1 MKRISVNV
9 HDFVSTQ
16 AALAGLKVLRRKVCK
31 AEFEREDPDL
41 LSMAVDALFAV
52 RGVFP
57 DAVIMEKTDAH
68 GYQIIRNSYVLM
80 ELFEDEKSE
89 RECIRPA
96 QY

>member
-9 HDFVSTQ
+9 YDFVSTQ
-16 AALAGLKVLRRKVCK
+16 AALAGLKVLRRTICK
-31 AEFEREDPDL
+31 AELEKLNPDL
-41 LSMAVDALFAV
+41 LSMAVDALLVV
-52 RGVFP
+52 RSILP

-89 RECIRPA
+89 G
-96 QY
+96 